1 MIQKPLDIGLPME
14 RRRCRRPFSGLA
26 GLLVYG
32 PCDTALDCDIV
43 DLDAAGA
50 RIRLPLPPRIMPTDV
65 RLLLPGSAIAYEA
78 TLAWRRGATIGLAFD
93 RRHDLTVECQPA
105 VATLRAFCLTSA
117 FS

>member
-1 MIQKPLDIGLPME
+1 MTLRSHDTGLPME
-14 RRRCRRPFSGLA
+14 RRRRRRQFSGLA

-32 PCDTALDCDIV
+32 PCDAALDCDIV

-65 RLLLPGSAIAYEA
+65 RLLLPGSAIAYA
-78 TLAWRRGATIGLAFD
+78 TVAWRRGATIGLAFD
-93 RRHDLTVECQPA
+93 CRHDLTVECPPA
-105 VATLRAFCLTSA
+105 VATLKTFCLTSA

>member
-93 RRHDLTVECQPA
+93 RRHDLTVDCPPA
-105 VATLRAFCLTSA
+105 VAALRTFCLTSA